1 MASFDNASDR
11 EVILDRPGTLAGFTK
26 AEWVKSLALTMN
38 IVEAE
43 ETVAPMFAARSDG
56 SSGFA
61 FPVEQWAFLSLVDR
75 DCERRVR
82 IITRGYGEDFA
93 TELTELI
100 DSYRK
105 LAEAGQ
111 LRPLWDAARKAYLA
125 GDDAALA
132 KLGLNR
138 G

>member
-1 MASFDNASDR
+1 MGKVSRIDDGRPRGRRNGSSD
-11 EVILDRPGTLAGFTK
+11 VHAQ
-26 AEWVKSLALTMN
+26 
-38 IVEAE
+38 
-43 ETVAPMFAARSDG
+43 SDG

-105 LAEAGQ
+105 LAGAGQ